1 MKRIATLFL
10 VAVILLIECS
20 SALAVQMEGPENG
33 GDFYPGDN
41 EIEVFELDENTGGLS
56 NSELAESRLLL
67 NGHSYEFIQ
76 SIDDDNLDI
85 IASAD
90 SVMQVVS
97 YFVEMH
103 DSLTDT
109 VELTQV
115 SPSDFYELGE
125 DDLEDIPENFADR
138 VMPQGGEIR
147 SGGGNEV
154 INPIIN
160 ASVNGGK
167 LVMLTSFYYVNNS
180 QYASHYLVVS
190 EFAWTKMP
198 NYRGTDFFGL
208 SRDSSTNILPNTFNN
223 YYSYKRYRYFYMAT
237 NHGVT
242 RSLNSVNQITYRN
255 RPNDDSSWNALA
267 IRYSVPADVNP
278 PVSMFVGQSFLSSNY
293 IGLRGGVCYQGT
305 LKYPS
310 IKPQYFNHIA
320 TYLHQKGLIF
330 AGSVSVNY
338 PLGLSF
344 YVSNFAPKYS
354 NPMVQILHTTW
365 S

>member
-1 MKRIATLFL
+1 MKRIAAFFI
-10 VAVILLIECS
+10 VAVILLLECS
-20 SALAVQMEGPENG
+20 STIAGQLEGPENG
-33 GDFYPGDN
+33 GDFYPDSN
-41 EIEVFELDENTGGLS
+41 EIEVFDLEENTGGLS
-56 NSELAESRLLL
+56 NIELAESRLLL
-67 NGHSYEFIQ
+67 NGHSSEFIQ

-97 YFVEMH
+97 YFAETYNF
-103 DSLTDT
+103 STNT

-115 SPSDFYELGE
+115 SPSDFYEMG
-125 DDLEDIPENFADR
+125 DDDFEDIPENFVDR

-160 ASVNGGK
+160 TSINGGK
-167 LVMLTSFYYVNNS
+167 LVMLTSFYYANNS

-198 NYRGTDFFGL
+198 NYRGTDFFGI
-208 SRDSSTNILPNTFNN
+208 SRGNNTTILPNTFNN
-223 YYSYKRYRYFYMAT
+223 YYSYKRYRYFYYAT
-237 NHGVT
+237 SYGVT
-242 RSLNSVNQITYRN
+242 RTLYSAHQITNRN
-255 RPNDDSSWNALA
+255 LPNDDSSWTALA

-278 PVSMFVGQSFLSSNY
+278 PGSMFVGQSFLSSNY

-305 LKYPS
+305 LQNPS
-310 IKPQYFNHIA
+310 SKPQYFNHFV
-320 TYLHQKGLIF
+320 TYLHQKGIILS
-330 AGSVSVNY
+330 GSVSVNY

-344 YVSNFAPKYS
+344 YVTNFAPKYS
-354 NPMVQILHTTW
+354 TPMTQTLHMTW